1 MLDIRIDHGRVVTMN
16 PARDVIADG
25 AVGIRDN
32 EIVAV
37 GPTDELAAEHD
48 ADRIIDASGHAVLPG
63 FVDAHAHV
71 NDILIRG
78 GLGTDR
84 ALHDWLFNVNK
95 PAAAVM
101 TPDDHAIAAAL
112 YCRESLQS
120 GITTFVDNAAG
131 GLPGMLLDRET
142 IEARLDVYRQS
153 GTRTV
158 YAQEFV
164 DDSFS
169 DDRFRQFLINQQ
181 RKHTDDGDIDP
192 NPGAEPT
199 DTEDAI
205 EYIESLIEEY
215 HGSADGRQSVWPA
228 PLYPWAMSPEGLQ
241 GAYEL
246 AETYDVMTTTHA
258 SEVTQQER
266 FQVSSIEYLNNAEY
280 LGERTLLGHCVHVDE
295 RDIRLLAGT
304 DTRVAHNVLTNH
316 ALGSGIAPVP
326 TMLNYGLTV
335 GIGTDNASASDTVNM
350 VNDLRFAAHA
360 HKANRQDAGAM
371 TAEKVLEMATIDG
384 ARAIGRS
391 GELGSLEA
399 GKLADVVLLDL
410 EHTHL
415 TPAPNV
421 VSAIVYQAQ
430 GFEVNTVIC
439 DGQFVVE
446 DRQVP
451 GIDDVYP
458 DLLERAQASADGVIE
473 RAGLEE
479 LAARPWTSI
488 SLE

>member
-1 MLDIRIDHGRVVTMN
+1 MN
-16 PARDVIADG
+16 PEREVLPDG

-37 GPTDELAAEHD
+37 GPTDEVAAQHD
-48 ADRIIDASGHAVLPG
+48 AERRIDSSGHAVLPG

-95 PAAAVM
+95 PAAAAM
-101 TPDDHAIAAAL
+101 GTEDHAIAAAL

-131 GLPGMLLDRET
+131 SLPGMLLDQET

-153 GTRTV
+153 GTRNV

-164 DDSFS
+164 DDTFS
-169 DDRFRQFLINQQ
+169 DDRFRHFLVNQE
-181 RKHTDDGDIDP
+181 RKSANGDIDP

-199 DTEDAI
+199 ETDEAL

-228 PLYPWAMSPEGLQ
+228 PLYPWAMTPEGLQ
-241 GAYEL
+241 GAYAM
-246 AETYDVMTTTHA
+246 AEDYDVMTTTHA
-258 SEVTQQER
+258 SEVRQQER
-266 FQVSSIEYLNNAEY
+266 FQISSVEYLNNADY
-280 LGERTLLGHCVHVDE
+280 LGDRTLLGHCVHVDE
-295 RDIRLLAGT
+295 RDIRLLRGT

-360 HKANRQDAGAM
+360 HKAHRQDAGAM
-371 TAEKVLEMATIDG
+371 TAEKALEMATIDG
-384 ARAIGRS
+384 ARAIGRED
-391 GELGSLEA
+391 ELGSLES
-399 GKLADVVLLDL
+399 GKLADVALFDL
-410 EHTHL
+410 EQTHL

-430 GFEVNTVIC
+430 GFEVDTVIC
-439 DGQFVVE
+439 DGRIVV
-446 DRQVP
+446 DGRRVP
-451 GIDDVYP
+451 GVDDAYP
-458 DLLERAQASADGVIE
+458 DLLEQAQACAAGVIE
-473 RAGLEE
+473 RAGLED
-479 LAARPWTSI
+479 LADRPWTSV